1 VEVVKGLFEI
11 AVVARSRAGTGHV
24 PDDVLAQ
31 KRPQLGVLSAR
42 VEAALCVM
50 EATKQADCRPC
61 GPSGH
66 VIVVAGVAS
75 RYIEC
80 YRDAV
85 FTGRRVQRC
94 TTTEDT
100 AAGAASRIETVPF
113 VVSDAAAAGSSVAMF
128 ALPP

>member
-1 VEVVKGLFEI
+1 MLTPLRAASPGGAHSPAVEVVKGLFEI

-61 GPSGH
+61 GPSDH
-66 VIVVAGVAS
+66 VIVAGVAS
-75 RYIEC
+75 RYI
-80 YRDAV
+80 
-85 FTGRRVQRC
+85 
-94 TTTEDT
+94 
-100 AAGAASRIETVPF
+100 
-113 VVSDAAAAGSSVAMF
+113 
-128 ALPP
+128 